1 LDRPLP
7 PPLFAAS
14 FAAPASP
21 LTWLA
26 AAGGSADATDVF
38 TESGMYDA
46 TSFHVFTSGV
56 SQSPSADTATSST
69 RCEDD
74 IL

>member
-1 LDRPLP
+1 
-7 PPLFAAS
+7 
-14 FAAPASP
+14 
-21 LTWLA
+21 
-26 AAGGSADATDVF
+26 
-38 TESGMYDA
+38 MYDA